1 MGKQEEGRWKRG
13 VKGQCEMGVIAENT
27 KYGKARDWK
36 NGSLNH
42 VTDSVL

>member
-1 MGKQEEGRWKRG
+1 MERRSRG
-13 VKGQCEMGVIAENT
+13 NCEMGVIAEST

-42 VTDSVL
+42 VTDSIL